1 MSLQCLRSF
10 EFCILHSANQLTEGI
25 IIKMKKIITV
35 ICLSLAMVL
44 TGCADI
50 KPSEESE
57 KISVV
62 ATIFPCYD
70 FARQVGG
77 DCADVTLL
85 IPPGSE
91 SHSYEPTSSDII
103 KISGCDLF
111 IYVGGESDK
120 WVDEI
125 IGSVKSGD
133 EGLRTLKLMDCVSVL
148 EEDLAGIV
156 SDGEEHGEGSDLE
169 HGEHDEYDEHVWT
182 SLRNAEKILTSVEAV
197 LSELDPENSEIFEKN
212 CMSYV
217 AGISDLDSKFTEL
230 FNSVTD
236 KTMIF
241 ADRFPFLYFTR
252 DYDIPYYAAFPGC
265 ASQTEPSI
273 LVISKL
279 IDKVK
284 EEGIKTVYYMDFS
297 SSKTAA
303 SISEATGAETACL
316 YSCHNVTDEQLKSG
330 VTYLSLM
337 TENYKTIK
345 NGFEK

>member
-120 WVDEI
+120 W
-125 IGSVKSGD
+125 
-133 EGLRTLKLMDCVSVL
+133 
-148 EEDLAGIV
+148 
-156 SDGEEHGEGSDLE
+156 
-169 HGEHDEYDEHVWT
+169 HDEYDEHVWT

-330 VTYLSLM
+330 VTYLSL
-337 TENYKTIK
+337 IK
-345 NGFEK
+345 Q

>member
-1 MSLQCLRSF
+1 
-10 EFCILHSANQLTEGI
+10 
-25 IIKMKKIITV
+25 MKKIFTV
-35 ICLSLAMVL
+35 ICLSLAMIL
-44 TGCADI
+44 TGCAEI
-50 KPSEESE
+50 NPPAENE

-91 SHSYEPTSSDII
+91 SHSYEPTSADII

-125 IGSVKSGD
+125 IGSVKPGD
-133 EGLRTLKLMDCVSVL
+133 KGLRTLKLMDCVSVL
-148 EEDLAGIV
+148 EEDLTGIV
-156 SDGEEHGEGSDLE
+156 SDEDEQAEDGDDSAEHSAHE
-169 HGEHDEYDEHVWT
+169 DEYDEHVWT

-197 LSELDPENSEIFEKN
+197 FSELDPENSDIFEKN
-212 CMSYV
+212 CASYV
-217 AGISDLDSKFTEL
+217 SDISDLDSKFTEL

-252 DYDIPYYAAFPGC
+252 DYEIPYYAAFPGC

-284 EEGIKTVYYMDFS
+284 EAKIKTVYYMDFS

-337 TENYKTIK
+337 TENYNTIK
-345 NGFEK
+345 NAFEK